1 MSPTGLHRQG
11 TRKLGGL
18 SRSSTLTRQATMS
31 LSNAGGKRAQALE
44 GLKQQVEDLKTK
56 LQVRQ
61 SNHRIHALMLLCDLR
76 HRQAS
81 SSCRVVWHS
90 RTPVARLIG

>member
-1 MSPTGLHRQG
+1 MSPRTAADWLGLQFGEWEEALAHYNAKKEEEGIPMSPTGLHRQG

-18 SRSSTLTRQATMS
+18 SRSSTLTGQATMS

-61 SNHRIHALMLLCDLR
+61 
-76 HRQAS
+76 
-81 SSCRVVWHS
+81 
-90 RTPVARLIG
+90 P